1 MNLNLKEKSVT
12 TSNLYLKKKK
22 KKIWNMAA
30 ASVHRNDGSVLAIS
44 DTRTG

>member
-22 KKIWNMAA
+22 KRFGTWQLPLYTEMTA
-30 ASVHRNDGSVLAIS
+30 LF
-44 DTRTG
+44 